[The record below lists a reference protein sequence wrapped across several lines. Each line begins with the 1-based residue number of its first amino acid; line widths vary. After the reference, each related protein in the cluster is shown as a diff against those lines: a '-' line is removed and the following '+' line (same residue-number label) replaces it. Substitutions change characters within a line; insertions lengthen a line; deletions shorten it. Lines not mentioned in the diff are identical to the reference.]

1 MNNYWNKDG
10 KYQKELINI
19 YSLMPKIGYTNNKY
33 FDLFIT
39 ATKVYCDVYNNGGCN
54 LKDIHLD
61 KIKQYVK
68 PFVNE
73 LKSINFNVSDDT
85 LIKYLKNKDK
95 LELFFDE
102 VIEFVK
108 DKDLE
113 YIKYIVYQNY
123 GSGLL
128 SNEWHNDFSEV
139 SFGNKEDYD
148 EWVNHRINSLD
159 FKFI

>member
-10 KYQKELINI
+10 KYQEELTNI

-39 ATKVYCDVYNNGGCN
+39 ATKVYYDVYNNGGCN
-54 LKDIHLD
+54 IKDTYLD
-61 KIKQYVK
+61 RIKTYVK
-68 PFVNE
+68 PFVSE
-73 LKSINFNVSDDT
+73 LKSINLNVSDNT
-85 LIKYLKNKDK
+85 LVKYLKDKVK

-102 VIEFVK
+102 VIVFVK

-113 YIKYIVYQNY
+113 YTKYVVYQNY
-123 GSGLL
+123 EDGLL
-128 SNEWHNDFSEV
+128 SNEWNNGFSEV

-148 EWVNHRINSLD
+148 EWVNHRINSWE
-159 FKFI
+159 FKFV